1 MVLLPLETYQS
12 GISHKVMVNTIPTHL
27 TLRGQSVQPTVTVTI
42 VPAYLHTD
50 EVRHFHTQSED
61 INSAC

>member
-1 MVLLPLETYQS
+1 MVLPPLETYQS

-42 VPAYLHTD
+42 ETAYLLCILAH
-50 EVRHFHTQSED
+50 R
-61 INSAC
+61 